1 METLE
6 AIKKRQSIRKYL
18 TKSVDNKLIEKVI
31 NAGRLAATARNVQ
44 PWKFVIVTNREKLD
58 KLVEINDY
66 ADFLKEAPVCIL
78 VFCKADAKYYL
89 EDGCAATQNILIAA
103 TALGLGTCWI
113 AGDKKPYIDKIA
125 ALVNAPENYTLVSSI
140 ALGYPIE
147 NHPSQPAKLPL
158 NEILHWEEVA
168 GNNFKS

>member
-6 AIKKRQSIRKYL
+6 AIEKRQSIRKYL
-18 TKSVDNKLIEKVI
+18 TKSVDKELIEKVI

-44 PWKFVIVTNREKLD
+44 PWKFVVVTDRKKLD
-58 KLVEINDY
+58 KMVEINDY

-78 VFCKADAKYYL
+78 VFCKTDAKYYL

-103 TALGLGTCWI
+103 TALGLGSCWI

-125 ALVNAPENYTLVSSI
+125 TLVNAPQNYSLVSSI
-140 ALGYPIE
+140 ALGYQTE
-147 NHPSQPAKLPL
+147 NHPSKPAKRPFD
-158 NEILHWEEVA
+158 EVF
-168 GNNFKS
+168 NF

>member
-18 TKSVDNKLIEKVI
+18 TKSVDKELIEKVI

-44 PWKFVIVTNREKLD
+44 PWKFVVVTNRAKLD

-66 ADFLKEAPVCIL
+66 ADFLKEAPACIL
-78 VFCKADAKYYL
+78 VFCKKDAKYYL

-113 AGDKKPYIDKIA
+113 AGAKKTYIDKIA

-147 NHPSQPAKLPL
+147 NHPSQPSKFSLKEVL
-158 NEILHWEEVA
+158 CWE
-168 GNNFKS
+168 G

>member
-1 METLE
+1 MEILN

-18 TKSVDNKLIEKVI
+18 IKPVDKNLIEKVVD
-31 NAGRLAATARNVQ
+31 AGRFAATARNVQ
-44 PWKFVIVTNREKLD
+44 PWKFVVVTDREKLD

-78 VFCKADAKYYL
+78 VFCKTDAKYYL
-89 EDGCAATQNILIAA
+89 EDGCAATQNILVAA
-103 TALGLGTCWI
+103 ADFGLGTCWI

-125 ALVNAPENYTLVSSI
+125 ALVNAPEDYSLVSSI

-147 NHPSQPAKLPL
+147 NHPSQPSKLSL
-158 NEILHWEEVA
+158 KEVLYWEKV
-168 GNNFKS
+168 K